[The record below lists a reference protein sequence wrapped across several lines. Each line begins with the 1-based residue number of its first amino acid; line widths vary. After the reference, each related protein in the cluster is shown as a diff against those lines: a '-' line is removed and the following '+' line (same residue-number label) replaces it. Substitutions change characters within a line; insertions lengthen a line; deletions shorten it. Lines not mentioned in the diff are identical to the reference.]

1 MGTDV
6 LGIGRKVKLNN
17 TRYSQWVKGKMREV
31 RKVRTDRWVPST
43 SMGKRKGYVDF
54 DY

>member
-1 MGTDV
+1 MGLDV

-17 TRYSQWVKGKMREV
+17 MRYTQWVKGEMGGV
-31 RKVRTDRWVPST
+31 RKVKTDCWVPST

-54 DY
+54 DD